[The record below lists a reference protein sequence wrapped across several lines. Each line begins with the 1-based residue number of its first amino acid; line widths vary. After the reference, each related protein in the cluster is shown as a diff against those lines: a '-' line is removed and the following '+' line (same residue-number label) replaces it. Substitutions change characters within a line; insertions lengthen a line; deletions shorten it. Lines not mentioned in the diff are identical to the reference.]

1 MHGAIIIK
9 KKKQISFALASLL
22 KGLILGSSFR

>member
-1 MHGAIIIK
+1 MHGAIII